1 MNIKRIFGSVLTILG
16 IASLIYTAILF
27 MNSTG
32 THALK
37 SLVTFGILEFVF
49 FASGI
54 SLITRRNPVSA
65 AMSLI
70 VHFFMLAGLY
80 LTLQAQFIAIIQIL
94 VYAGA
99 IMVLVVF
106 VIMLLNLGKE
116 ENLTEKFNMRTTL
129 ALGMGALFVV
139 QFLTVFLGKPTGMNE
154 LPASSMLMGTTEG
167 IGKMLFTKY
176 LFPFEAISLLLL
188 AAIVGSILL
197 AKKKKEEA

>member
-1 MNIKRIFGSVLTILG
+1 VSITVILFTILSIG
-16 IASLIYTAILF
+16 AI
-27 MNSTG
+27 
-32 THALK
+32 
-37 SLVTFGILEFVF
+37 
-49 FASGI
+49 ASGI

-65 AMSLI
+65 AMSLV

-80 LTLQAQFIAIIQIL
+80 LTLQAQFVAIIQIL

-129 ALGMGALFVV
+129 ALGMGGLFVV
-139 QFLTVFLGKPTGMNE
+139 QFLTVFLGKPTGMNT
-154 LPASSMLMGTTEG
+154 LPEKAMSIGTTEG
-167 IGKMLFTKY
+167 IGQVLFTKY

-197 AKKKKEEA
+197 AKRKHEAS

>member
-1 MNIKRIFGSVLTILG
+1 MSTTVIFFTILSIG
-16 IASLIYTAILF
+16 AI
-27 MNSTG
+27 
-32 THALK
+32 
-37 SLVTFGILEFVF
+37 
-49 FASGI
+49 ASGI

-80 LTLQAQFIAIIQIL
+80 LSLQAQFLAIIQIL

-106 VIMLLNLGKE
+106 VIMLLNLGRE
-116 ENLTEKFNMRTTL
+116 ENLTEKFNIRTTL
-129 ALGMGALFVV
+129 ALGMGGLLVV
-139 QFLTVFLGKPTGMNE
+139 QFLTVFLSKPTGMNA
-154 LPASSMLMGTTEG
+154 LPDKSVMMGSTEG
-167 IGKMLFTKY
+167 IGQMLFTKY

-197 AKKKKEEA
+197 AKRKHETS